1 MQNRQSTRNVH
12 IIIHSLSKSL
22 RNLTAR
28 LQQIL
33 SCSKERLNTLN
44 SGCRLLQRRRTV
56 IKNRTIMRTT
66 EVVTNHQRA
75 RHFKH
80 LRRRNRIT
88 DRLRHLLTL
97 KGDHAV
103 MHPEVRKIITGSSR
117 LRQLI
122 LMVRET
128 QIQTATVNIETRTQ
142 ILTRHRRALQ
152 MPARTAATPRRLPR
166 SSQRLAL
173 LIALPQGKITRV
185 TLTARISI
193 RRILH
198 ILNALIRQRTIL
210 IPRTHIKIHV
220 TRIIQR
226 RIRVATINQ
235 TLNQSKHLRN
245 MTGRA
250 RLIRRR
256 INTQRRIR
264 LSKNLLKTVRE
275 RPPLLIR
282 ELTLKTRLHRISRLR
297 QNLVINISDIA
308 DRRHLQT
315 AVTHPTAQLV
325 KNQRR
330 TDMAQMRFTLHRS
343 TTIIDTRLTG
353 HDGLKLANSRGS

>member
-1 MQNRQSTRNVH
+1 
-12 IIIHSLSKSL
+12 
-22 RNLTAR
+22 
-28 LQQIL
+28 
-33 SCSKERLNTLN
+33 
-44 SGCRLLQRRRTV
+44 
-56 IKNRTIMRTT
+56 
-66 EVVTNHQRA
+66 
-75 RHFKH
+75 
-80 LRRRNRIT
+80 
-88 DRLRHLLTL
+88 
-97 KGDHAV
+97 
-103 MHPEVRKIITGSSR
+103 MHPEVREIITGSSR

-142 ILTRHRRALQ
+142 ILTSHRRALQ
-152 MPARTAATPRRLPR
+152 VPARTAATPRRLPR
-166 SSQRLAL
+166 SSQRLTL
-173 LIALPQGKITRV
+173 LITLPQGKITRV

-282 ELTLKTRLHRISRLR
+282 ELTLKTGLHRISRLR

-330 TDMAQMRFTLHRS
+330 TDVAQMRFTLHRS